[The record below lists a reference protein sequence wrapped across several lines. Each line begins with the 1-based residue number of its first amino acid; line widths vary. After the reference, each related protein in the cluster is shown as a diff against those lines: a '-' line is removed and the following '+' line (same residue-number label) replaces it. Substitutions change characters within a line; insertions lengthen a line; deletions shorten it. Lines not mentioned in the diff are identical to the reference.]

1 MARRPDV
8 FNQKALEEWLR
19 EHGCVESMIAPII
32 SDMRL
37 FVPIALRELG
47 EEGLF
52 QAVERSRHELGL
64 GPQVAFW
71 QQVAHYACTWAED
84 RLEAYMAEKA
94 GRCGPQ

>member
-1 MARRPDV
+1 MARRPDI
-8 FNQKALEEWLR
+8 FNQRAFEDWLR
-19 EHGCVESMIAPII
+19 QQGCVESMIAPIS

-47 EEGLF
+47 EEGLL
-52 QAVERSRHELGL
+52 QAMERSRHELGL

-71 QQVAHYACTWAED
+71 QQVAHYACAWAQD

-94 GRCGPQ
+94 EKSSPQ